1 MELPPHMKPFDIV
14 EVRFKGTRKEFYKST
29 HIDFFVNEYVVVE
42 AENGYDI
49 GKVSLKGELVKLQL
63 KKYNR
68 NEHDTDFR
76 KIMRK
81 ATEADVIRIKENQ
94 ELEVPTMYKARSIA
108 MELGLSMKLSDVE
121 YQGDRRKATF
131 FYTADE
137 RVDFRELIKRLAESF
152 KVRIEMRQIGYRQEA
167 GRLGAIG
174 SCGRELCCSTW
185 LTDFKLV
192 STSAARYQNLSLNP
206 LKLSGQCGKLKCCL
220 NYELES
226 YTEAL
231 KDFPHEN
238 VVTLHFAEDKLYR
251 SVKTDIL
258 KKLMWFAPQTEL
270 GGEWLSLPVK
280 KVTEYQDMNKRGEK
294 PVLEIQEK
302 KSLKPE
308 KVELEFKNDM
318 GVGSL
323 SRLDER
329 ERNKKNQSRNKN
341 NRNNKPG
348 EPSNTGSSNLQ
359 GNNPQGNNNPNNRPS
374 GPSNAGSSISQGNN
388 PNNRPSGPNNRPS
401 GPNNAGNN
409 NPNNRPPRPNNAG
422 NNPNNRPAD
431 PNNSGNNTSQGN
443 NNSADNKPVG
453 TNNQGNN
460 PSQGNNT
467 RGGNQGPRNNG
478 PRPNQ
483 GPRPNNPNPN
493 SNPNQNTKQAPKPE
507 GGAPNPNNRPPRGPN
522 NQNRNRNNNQG
533 NNPDSE
539 NKNNSENNNNSNSE
553 NNNNQGNNP
562 NNNNQGNNNNP
573 NSENNNNQG
582 NNPNNNNQ
590 GNNNNPNTNNN
601 SNP

>member
-1 MELPPHMKPFDIV
+1 MGCGSGGCSTGGCGSGGCSSGACNKLNTFDWLAEMDLPPHMKPFDIV

-68 NEHDTDFR
+68 SEHDTDFR

-81 ATEADVIRIKENQ
+81 ATEADVAKYKENQ

-192 STSAARYQNLSLNP
+192 NTSAARYQNLSLNP

-226 YTEAL
+226 YVEAL
-231 KDFPHEN
+231 KDFPNEN
-238 VVTLHFAEDKLYR
+238 VVTLHFAEEKSFR

-270 GGEWLSLPVK
+270 GGEWLSLPVT
-280 KVTEYQDMNKRGEK
+280 KVTEFMEMNRRGEK
-294 PVLEIQEK
+294 PTLEIQIK
-302 KSLKPE
+302 VPLKTE

-329 ERNKKNQSRNKN
+329 DRNKKNQGRNKN
-341 NRNNKPG
+341 NKTRSNNNAG
-348 EPSNTGSSNLQ
+348 NSNPV
-359 GNNPQGNNNPNNRPS
+359 GNNPGASTSNNQTPRPNQGPRNNQGPRPNGPRPEGNNRPNNNAPRTEGNNPNNRPNTNNPQQGNAPRPEGNNNPNNRPNTN
-374 GPSNAGSSISQGNN
+374 GPQQGNT
-388 PNNRPSGPNNRPS
+388 PRPEG
-401 GPNNAGNN
+401 N
-409 NPNNRPPRPNNAG
+409 NPNNRPPR
-422 NNPNNRPAD
+422 
-431 PNNSGNNTSQGN
+431 
-443 NNSADNKPVG
+443 
-453 TNNQGNN
+453 
-460 PSQGNNT
+460 
-467 RGGNQGPRNNG
+467 
-478 PRPNQ
+478 RPN
-483 GPRPNNPNPN
+483 
-493 SNPNQNTKQAPKPE
+493 
-507 GGAPNPNNRPPRGPN
+507 N
-522 NQNRNRNNNQG
+522 NQNRNNRPN
-533 NNPDSE
+533 
-539 NKNNSENNNNSNSE
+539 
-553 NNNNQGNNP
+553 NNP
-562 NNNNQGNNNNP
+562 NNNQSTNNNP
-573 NSENNNNQG
+573 TE
-582 NNPNNNNQ
+582 
-590 GNNNNPNTNNN
+590 
-601 SNP
+601 

>member
-1 MELPPHMKPFDIV
+1 MGCGSGGCSTGGCGSGGCSSGACNKLNTFDWLAEMDLPPHMKPFDIV

-68 NEHDTDFR
+68 SEHDTDFR

-81 ATEADVIRIKENQ
+81 ATEADVAKYKENQ

-192 STSAARYQNLSLNP
+192 NTSAARYQNLSLNP

-226 YTEAL
+226 YVEAL
-231 KDFPHEN
+231 KDFPNEN
-238 VVTLHFAEDKLYR
+238 VVTLHFAEEKSFR

-280 KVTEYQDMNKRGEK
+280 KVTEFMEMNRRGEK
-294 PVLEIQEK
+294 PTLEIQIK
-302 KSLKPE
+302 VPLKTE

-329 ERNKKNQSRNKN
+329 DRNKKNQGRNKN
-341 NRNNKPG
+341 NKTRSNNNAG
-348 EPSNTGSSNLQ
+348 NSNPV
-359 GNNPQGNNNPNNRPS
+359 GNNPGASTSNNQTPRPNQGPRNNQGPRPNGPRPEGNNRPNN
-374 GPSNAGSSISQGNN
+374 NAPRTEGNN
-388 PNNRPSGPNNRPS
+388 PNNRPNTNGPQQGNTPRPE
-401 GPNNAGNN
+401 GN
-409 NPNNRPPRPNNAG
+409 NPNNRPPR
-422 NNPNNRPAD
+422 
-431 PNNSGNNTSQGN
+431 
-443 NNSADNKPVG
+443 
-453 TNNQGNN
+453 
-460 PSQGNNT
+460 
-467 RGGNQGPRNNG
+467 
-478 PRPNQ
+478 RPN
-483 GPRPNNPNPN
+483 
-493 SNPNQNTKQAPKPE
+493 
-507 GGAPNPNNRPPRGPN
+507 N
-522 NQNRNRNNNQG
+522 NQNRNNRPN
-533 NNPDSE
+533 
-539 NKNNSENNNNSNSE
+539 
-553 NNNNQGNNP
+553 NNP
-562 NNNNQGNNNNP
+562 NNNQSTNNNP
-573 NSENNNNQG
+573 TE
-582 NNPNNNNQ
+582 
-590 GNNNNPNTNNN
+590 
-601 SNP
+601 

>member
-1 MELPPHMKPFDIV
+1 MDLPPHMKPFDIV

-68 NEHDTDFR
+68 SEHDTDFR

-81 ATEADVIRIKENQ
+81 ATEADVAKYKENQ

-192 STSAARYQNLSLNP
+192 NTSAARYQNLSLNP

-226 YTEAL
+226 YVEAL
-231 KDFPHEN
+231 KDFPNEN
-238 VVTLHFAEDKLYR
+238 VVTLHFAEEKSFR

-280 KVTEYQDMNKRGEK
+280 KVTEFMEMNRRGEK
-294 PVLEIQEK
+294 PTLEIQIK
-302 KSLKPE
+302 VPLKTE

-329 ERNKKNQSRNKN
+329 DRNKKNQGRNKN
-341 NRNNKPG
+341 NKTRSNNNAG
-348 EPSNTGSSNLQ
+348 NSNPV
-359 GNNPQGNNNPNNRPS
+359 GNNPGASTSNNQTPRPNQGPRNNQGPRPNGPRPEGNNRPNN
-374 GPSNAGSSISQGNN
+374 NAPRTEGNN
-388 PNNRPSGPNNRPS
+388 PNNRPNTNGPQQGNTPRPE
-401 GPNNAGNN
+401 GN
-409 NPNNRPPRPNNAG
+409 NPNNRPPR
-422 NNPNNRPAD
+422 
-431 PNNSGNNTSQGN
+431 
-443 NNSADNKPVG
+443 
-453 TNNQGNN
+453 
-460 PSQGNNT
+460 
-467 RGGNQGPRNNG
+467 
-478 PRPNQ
+478 RPN
-483 GPRPNNPNPN
+483 
-493 SNPNQNTKQAPKPE
+493 
-507 GGAPNPNNRPPRGPN
+507 N
-522 NQNRNRNNNQG
+522 NQNRNNRPN
-533 NNPDSE
+533 
-539 NKNNSENNNNSNSE
+539 
-553 NNNNQGNNP
+553 NNP
-562 NNNNQGNNNNP
+562 NNNQSTNNNP
-573 NSENNNNQG
+573 TE
-582 NNPNNNNQ
+582 
-590 GNNNNPNTNNN
+590 
-601 SNP
+601 